1 MRSDR
6 FAKQI
11 ECLDISL
18 FSSLIGYAASGRDV
32 GELGGRVRRRI
43 RSAPCAREGRHVFSK
58 AAVDVHAMRQLSV
71 ERVSFGSN

>member
-32 GELGGRVRRRI
+32 GESGVAFADEFAPLHARARDVTF
-43 RSAPCAREGRHVFSK
+43 SARLPWMSTQCV
-58 AAVDVHAMRQLSV
+58 
-71 ERVSFGSN
+71 N